1 MPSSRGT
8 QLLTSVFKSGDPDPI
23 WPPFKSPASIE
34 PIPAPVRAAIA
45 KLPPSSKRRTQIWNL
60 HHSLHCSVIGTCL
73 TTAELRRLLVRLQVS
88 GVDTADE
95 HELHMLGVLLASRPK
110 GGAIQLHKALDR
122 AHRLALGQF
131 AKARDAAAV
140 SALWEN
146 ALGRGDIP
154 GAYWALLTHPAATDA
169 MVKHVFGQVHMLS
182 HLVGAANRA
191 DIRRLRQLEED
202 NAGLAAKLERQQR
215 QLRDGFT
222 GRDETIRRLND
233 MLARLV
239 GQQPTSA
246 PFEAAE
252 DAKVVKD
259 ALAELDRRLAHETSR
274 RERLEQRL
282 ATVSG
287 ALNAA
292 ERARQRAQGELTALH
307 QELAALEA
315 RLGAPL
321 QTEDGNWSDGLDLQ
335 GLTVLYVGGRA
346 NQAPQLK
353 GLVEST
359 KGRFLHHD
367 GGIEHNAA
375 LLPGLVSRADIAV
388 FPVDCVSHD
397 AAAAVKRACRQLG
410 KRYIPLRTSSLACL
424 LSGLSEMQPAPA
436 PAAVS

>member
-1 MPSSRGT
+1 VSLRGT
-8 QLLTSVFKSGDPDPI
+8 QLLTSVFEPGDP
-23 WPPFKSPASIE
+23 KSPWAPAAGQSAVASALS
-34 PIPAPVRAAIA
+34 PSRDAAARLAAP
-45 KLPPSSKRRTQIWNL
+45 SKRRTQIWDL
-60 HHSLHCSVIGTCL
+60 HSSLHCSIIGTCL
-73 TTAELRRLLVRLQVS
+73 SSAELRHLLVRLKVQ
-88 GVDTADE
+88 GAETADD
-95 HELHMLGVLLASRPK
+95 HDLHVLGVLLAGRSK
-110 GGAIQLHKALDR
+110 AGAKHLHKALDR
-122 AHRLALGQF
+122 RHQPSLNQF
-131 AKARDAAAV
+131 AKAKDAAAV
-140 SALWEN
+140 AALWDD

-169 MVKHVFGQVHMLS
+169 MVKDVFGKVHMLS

-202 NAGLAAKLERQQR
+202 NAALTAKLERQQR
-215 QLRDGFT
+215 QLRDGFI
-222 GRDETIRRLND
+222 GRDESIRRLND
-233 MLARLV
+233 MLARAV
-239 GQQPTSA
+239 SQEATAAS
-246 PFEAAE
+246 FEASE
-252 DAKVVKD
+252 DARVVKD

-282 ATVSG
+282 ASVSG
-287 ALNAA
+287 ALNDA
-292 ERARQRAQGELTALH
+292 ERARQRAEGELAALH
-307 QELAALEA
+307 QELATLET

-321 QTEDGNWSDGLDLQ
+321 QTEDGAWSDGLDLH

-424 LSGLSEMQPAPA
+424 LSGLSEIQPAQA
-436 PAAVS
+436 SVAVS

>member
-1 MPSSRGT
+1 
-8 QLLTSVFKSGDPDPI
+8 
-23 WPPFKSPASIE
+23 
-34 PIPAPVRAAIA
+34 
-45 KLPPSSKRRTQIWNL
+45 
-60 HHSLHCSVIGTCL
+60 
-73 TTAELRRLLVRLQVS
+73 
-88 GVDTADE
+88 
-95 HELHMLGVLLASRPK
+95 
-110 GGAIQLHKALDR
+110 
-122 AHRLALGQF
+122 
-131 AKARDAAAV
+131 
-140 SALWEN
+140 
-146 ALGRGDIP
+146 
-154 GAYWALLTHPAATDA
+154 

-424 LSGLSEMQPAPA
+424 LSGLSEMQPASA